1 MEVSWGTEIYPAVP
15 SPTLVEV
22 NAGISKTDCVVDVS
36 CVIEMYPAVP
46 KPVTVDTRLRVE
58 M

>member
-22 NAGISKTDCVVDVS
+22 NAAISKTEYVVDVS
-36 CVIEMYPAVP
+36 WEREMYPAVP
-46 KPVTVDTRLRVE
+46 NPATVDARLRVE